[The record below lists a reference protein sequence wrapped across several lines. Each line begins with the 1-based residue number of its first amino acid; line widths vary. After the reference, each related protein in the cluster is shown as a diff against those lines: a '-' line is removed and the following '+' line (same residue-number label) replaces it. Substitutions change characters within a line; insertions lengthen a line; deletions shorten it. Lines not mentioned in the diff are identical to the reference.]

1 MTLQTDTVSDRL
13 RRLAQRLKAK
23 AGAESE
29 SIGVCANQH
38 DKIVH
43 SLNIEL
49 ANARRDIARYRA
61 ELESLRSKE
70 SAVNT

>member
-1 MTLQTDTVSDRL
+1 MTISSDATSDRL
-13 RRLAQRLKAK
+13 RRLAQRLHAK

-29 SIGVCANQH
+29 SIGICANQH

-43 SLNIEL
+43 SLNVEL
-49 ANARRDIARYRA
+49 NNARRDCARYRD

-70 SAVNT
+70 SAAST